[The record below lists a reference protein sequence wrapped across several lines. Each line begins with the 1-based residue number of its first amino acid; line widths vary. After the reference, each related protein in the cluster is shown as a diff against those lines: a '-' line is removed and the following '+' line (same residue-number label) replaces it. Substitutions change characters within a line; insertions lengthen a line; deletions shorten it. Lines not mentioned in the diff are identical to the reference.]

1 MCWSEL
7 LPELLVAIAEK
18 LTEPGAYLRFRCVCS
33 SWRSATQS
41 LPIPP
46 FPKIPWLILPSDHSS
61 LHHFYSFSED
71 RLYQLLLPEAPYC
84 DLLLGS
90 SSSSGLLLFA
100 RKDFPCQLVHP
111 FTNRR
116 IHHMDYS
123 MFPSILDNVCWDHSS
138 SMVGWRY
145 KPGVIRDG
153 HRLTGRYDFK
163 SMTYCDNFIYALLDK
178 VPEVRVYDSR
188 FEKKLTINPPI
199 TLTGDIHTVDLA
211 LSPDELFLL
220 VRVDGCDLPYSHIFW
235 LDRHKVVAEL
245 SGIRW
250 YHGVVGQVAGE
261 EWKEVSGIRNF
272 AIFVDFMHCFV
283 VEAGCATG
291 LKKNCIYS
299 VLPKPSHHNPTLQ
312 NFYIQQFDL
321 DDKSCQIL
329 ERKLSQYEISASTCT
344 YEPSWFM
351 PNLNSY
357 LGPKRP

>member
-1 MCWSEL
+1 MSWSEL

-18 LTEPGAYLRFRCVCS
+18 LTEPGAYLRFGCVCS

-61 LHHFYSFSED
+61 SLHRFYSFSED

-116 IHHMDYS
+116 IHHMNYS

-153 HRLTGRYDFK
+153 HRFTGRYDFK

-199 TLTGDIHTVDLA
+199 TLT
-211 LSPDELFLL
+211 
-220 VRVDGCDLPYSHIFW
+220 
-235 LDRHKVVAEL
+235 VAEL

>member
-1 MCWSEL
+1 MSWSEL
-7 LPELLVAIAEK
+7 LPQLLVTIAEK

-41 LPIPP
+41 LRIPP
-46 FPKIPWLILPSDHSS
+46 FPKIPWLILPSDHSSS

-71 RLYQLLLPEAPYC
+71 RLYQLLLPEETNC
-84 DLLLGS
+84 NLLLGS

-116 IHHMDYS
+116 IHRMDYS
-123 MFPSILDNVCWDHSS
+123 FFPSKLDNVCWDHSS
-138 SMVGWRY
+138 SMLGWRFQ
-145 KPGVIRDG
+145 PDVVRGG
-153 HRLTGRYDFK
+153 FTGRYDFK
-163 SMTYCDNFIYALLDK
+163 SITYCDNFIYALLDK
-178 VPEVRVYDSR
+178 VTEVRVYDSI
-188 FEKKLTINPPI
+188 FEEVLTIYPPI

-235 LDRHKVVAEL
+235 LDRHKVVAKVCL
-245 SGIRW
+245 GN
-250 YHGVVGQVAGE
+250 YAVVAGE
-261 EWKEVSGIRNF
+261 EWKEVSGIGNF

-283 VEAGCATG
+283 VEAGGATG
-291 LKKNCIYS
+291 LNKNCIYS
-299 VLPKPSHHNPTLQ
+299 VLPKPSHHNPILQ

-321 DDKSCQIL
+321 DDESCQTL
-329 ERKLSQYEISASTCT
+329 ERKLSQYEIPASTCT

-357 LGPKRP
+357 LGDPDR